1 MPKFE
6 LVSKYQPTGDQPFA
20 IKQLTDGLKA
30 GVREQTLLGVTG
42 SGKTFTM
49 ANLIQNVQKPTLILA
64 HNKTLA
70 AQLYAEFREFFPKNE
85 VHYFVSYFDYY
96 QPEAYIASTDTY
108 IEKDSAINDEI
119 DRLRHAAT
127 VALLTRPDT
136 IVVAS
141 VSCIYGI
148 GSPDHYTE
156 MSLALVKIDGQWRV
170 SGASNWWTSD
180 AGSLAL
186 SEAEASLAGR
196 GEILLREEQSLPSL
210 VNFNT
215 QDASTL
221 SQQNFIKYLI
231 AMQYHRNDL
240 AFERGNFRVM
250 GDTVDLFPASGE
262 WAFRF
267 EFGFDTLETVRII
280 DPLTAETREKPDRIH
295 IFPNTHY
302 ATPKDQLEK
311 ALVGIQSEFDER
323 LKYFEKHEK
332 FLEAQ
337 RLSQRTKY
345 DLEMLKETGFV
356 KGIENYS
363 RHLDGRK
370 AGQPPATLIDFFPKD
385 FLLLVDESHM
395 TLPQVRGMYN
405 GDHARKMTLVEY
417 GFRLPSALD
426 NRPLTFPEFQKHINQ
441 AVYVS
446 ATPGPY
452 ELENSPEPA
461 QQVIRPTGLLDPEIE
476 VRGSEGQIDNLMEEI
491 DKRIAKGQRTLVT
504 TLTKRM
510 AEDLTDYLKERDV
523 KVAYIH
529 SDIDTLERGDILRD
543 LRAGVYDVLVGINLL
558 REGLDLPEVSLV
570 AILDADK
577 EGFLRSESALI
588 QTIGRAARHV
598 DGHVIMYADNI
609 TESMEKAIS
618 ETNRRREIQQ
628 QYNIEHNIT
637 PHSVKKEISAGLR
650 AIIPEKEEKA
660 SLDLKRIPPEELPSL
675 IKELRS
681 QMQLAAA
688 NLDFEKAAMLRDQI
702 AEIEGT
708 KAESKIKKH

>member
-49 ANLIQNVQKPTLILA
+49 ANIIQNVQKPTLILA

-70 AQLYAEFREFFPKNE
+70 AQLYSEFREFFPNNE

-156 MSLALVKIDGQWRV
+156 MSLPLVKVNGQWQI
-170 SGASNWWTSD
+170 
-180 AGSLAL
+180 AGSLT
-186 SEAEASLAGR
+186 ENFLAKG
-196 GEILLREEQSLPSL
+196 EEQMLKSELTEAAL
-210 VNFNT
+210 QTIADGNVGLAN
-215 QDASTL
+215 QQL
-221 SQQNFIKYLI
+221 SQQNFLIYLV

-262 WAFRF
+262 WAYRF

-280 DPLTAETREKPDRIH
+280 DPLTAETREKPDRVH

-311 ALVGIQSEFDER
+311 ALDGIQVEFDQR
-323 LKYFEKHEK
+323 MKYFEKHDK

-426 NRPLTFPEFQKHINQ
+426 NRPLTFGEFEKRVNQ

-446 ATPGPY
+446 ATPGQY

-476 VRGSEGQIDNLMEEI
+476 VRGSEGQIDDLMEEI

-510 AEDLTDYLKERDV
+510 AEDLTDYLKERDI

-588 QTIGRAARHV
+588 QTIGRAARHEN
-598 DGHVIMYADNI
+598 GHVIMYGDHI
-609 TESMEKAIS
+609 TESMEKAIT

-628 QYNIEHNIT
+628 EYNIEHNIT

-650 AIIPEKEEKA
+650 AIIPEKEEVA
-660 SLDLKRIPPEELPSL
+660 RLDLKRVPREELPSL
-675 IKELRS
+675 VKELQS

-702 AEIEGT
+702 TEIQETAKT
-708 KAESKIKKH
+708 KKK

>member
-1 MPKFE
+1 MPKFK
-6 LVSKYQPTGDQPFA
+6 LVSKYQPTGDQPRA
-20 IKQLTDGLKA
+20 IKQLVDGIRA
-30 GVREQTLLGVTG
+30 GEKEQTLLGVTG

-49 ANLIQNVQKPTLILA
+49 ANIIEQTQRPTLILA

-70 AQLYAEFREFFPKNE
+70 AQLYSEFREFFPENE

-119 DRLRHAAT
+119 DRLRHGAT
-127 VALLTRPDT
+127 EALLTRRDV
-136 IVVAS
+136 IVISS

-148 GSPDHYTE
+148 GSPAHYEE
-156 MSLALVKIDGQWRV
+156 MSLPMWKRNNTWVGPGDQPAMLNQVDFVKQLV
-170 SGASNWWTSD
+170 
-180 AGSLAL
+180 
-186 SEAEASLAGR
+186 
-196 GEILLREEQSLPSL
+196 
-210 VNFNT
+210 
-215 QDASTL
+215 
-221 SQQNFIKYLI
+221 

-250 GDTVDLFPASGE
+250 GDTIDLFPANGE
-262 WAFRF
+262 FAYRF
-267 EFGFDTLETVRII
+267 EFGFDTLEEVKIV
-280 DPLTAETREKPDRIH
+280 DPLTFDLREKPDHVH

-302 ATPKDQLEK
+302 ATPRDQLER
-311 ALVGIQSEFDER
+311 ALTTIRAEFDDR
-323 LKYFEKHEK
+323 LKYFNDHQKY
-332 FLEAQ
+332 LEAQ

-345 DLEMLKETGFV
+345 DLEMLESTGFV

-370 AGQPPATLIDFFPKD
+370 PGEPPSTLLDFFPDD
-385 FLLLVDESHM
+385 FLLIVDESHM

-405 GDHARKMTLVEY
+405 GDHARKLTLVDY

-426 NRPLTFPEFQKHINQ
+426 NRPLTYGEFQAHVNQ

-446 ATPGPY
+446 ATPGEH
-452 ELENSPEPA
+452 ELEHSPEPA

-476 VRGSEGQIDNLMEEI
+476 VRSSDGQIDDLMEEI
-491 DKRIAKGQRTLVT
+491 DKCIAKGQRTLIT

-510 AEDLTDYLKERDV
+510 AEDLTDHLKEHGV
-523 KVAYIH
+523 KTAYIH
-529 SDIDTLERGDILRD
+529 SDIDTLERGDILKD
-543 LRAGVYDVLVGINLL
+543 LREGVYDVLVGINLL

-598 DGHVIMYADNI
+598 EGKVIMYANYI

-618 ETNRRREIQQ
+618 ETNRRREIQK
-628 QYNIEHNIT
+628 QYNFEHNIT
-637 PHSVKKEISAGLR
+637 PTSIKKEVSLGLR
-650 AIIPEKEEKA
+650 AIIPEKEVENK
-660 SLDLKRIPPEELPSL
+660 LDVKRIPKDELPNL
-675 IKELRS
+675 IKSLSSE
-681 QMQLAAA
+681 MQLAAA
-688 NLDFEKAAMLRDQI
+688 NLDFEKAAMLRD
-702 AEIEGT
+702 EIT
-708 KAESKIKKH
+708 KIKDFMENK

>member
-1 MPKFE
+1 MAKFQLE
-6 LVSKYQPTGDQPFA
+6 SKYQPTGDQPAA

-30 GVREQTLLGVTG
+30 GIHEQTLLGVTG

-49 ANLIQNVQKPTLILA
+49 ANIIQNVQKPTLILA

-127 VALLTRPDT
+127 EALLTRRDT
-136 IVVAS
+136 IVVSS

-148 GSPDHYTE
+148 GSPEHYEE
-156 MSLALVKIDGQWRV
+156 MSLPLWRDADGWFTV
-170 SGASNWWTSD
+170 
-180 AGSLAL
+180 
-186 SEAEASLAGR
+186 AGR
-196 GEILLREEQSLPSL
+196 QTSGDRTTRDQTATPAGERLYIPQLSLIRSL
-210 VNFNT
+210 V
-215 QDASTL
+215 S
-221 SQQNFIKYLI
+221 
-231 AMQYHRNDL
+231 MQYHRNDL

-250 GDTVDLFPASGE
+250 GDTVDLFPANGE
-262 WAFRF
+262 FAYRF
-267 EFGFDTLETVRII
+267 EFGFDRLEAVKIV
-280 DPLTAETREKPDRIH
+280 DPLTLDLREKPDHIH

-302 ATPKDQLEK
+302 ATPMDQLEK
-311 ALVGIQSEFDER
+311 ALVTIRAEFEQR
-323 LKYFEKHEK
+323 LKYFEDHQKY
-332 FLEAQ
+332 LEAQ

-345 DLEMLKETGFV
+345 DLEMLQNTGFV

-363 RHLDGRK
+363 RHLDGRRP
-370 AGQPPATLIDFFPKD
+370 GQPPATLLDFFPKD

-405 GDHARKMTLVEY
+405 GDHARKETLVEY

-426 NRPLTFPEFQKHINQ
+426 NRPLRYDEFQERVNQ
-441 AVYVS
+441 AIYVS
-446 ATPGPY
+446 ATPGEY
-452 ELENSPEPA
+452 ELEHSPKPA
-461 QQVIRPTGLLDPEIE
+461 EQVIRPTGLLDPKIE
-476 VRGSEGQIDNLMEEI
+476 VRGSDGQIDNLMEEI
-491 DKRIAKGQRTLVT
+491 DRRIAKGQRTLVT

-510 AEDLTDYLKERDV
+510 AEDLTDHLKEHGL

-543 LRAGVYDVLVGINLL
+543 LRNGVYDVLVGINLL

-598 DGHVIMYADNI
+598 EGQVIMYADFI
-609 TESMEKAIS
+609 TESMERAIS

-628 QYNIEHNIT
+628 EYNATHGIT
-637 PHSVKKEISAGLR
+637 PQSIKKEVGLGLR
-650 AIIPEKEEKA
+650 AIIPEKKEGDK
-660 SLDLKRIPPEELPSL
+660 LDIKRIPKDELPGL
-675 IKELRS
+675 IKSLSSE
-681 QMQLAAA
+681 MELAAA
-688 NLDFEKAAMLRDQI
+688 NLEFEQAAAIRD
-702 AEIEGT
+702 E
-708 KAESKIKKH
+708 IKKIRDYMEGKKI